1 MGWCGH
7 GWPTPARNHDLLSP
21 SDGPGF
27 CPKPHRVG
35 GITACHLLPVSGE
48 SQLPTSALPSTGAEG
63 NPSGGEGSPSGGEAK
78 KPLKLLLVAAR
89 HHLAS
94 ADLRALLAFLK
105 SDDCTCKVSLE
116 VADPADHPELLEL
129 HRLVATPALI
139 KLEPRPKQVFAGNT
153 LAVQLRTWLPRWQ
166 QMEAVTGLGLSLR
179 PAEIDGSR
187 SQREVQLEDQLLVL
201 RQENETLIERLGVQE
216 RLLRMVAHELR
227 TPLTAAKLALQSH
240 GLGQIDENRFRDVLF
255 RRLND
260 IEDLSRDLLEVGTT
274 RWEALFNPQRL
285 DLSQVAAE
293 AILELEKLW
302 LRRGLH
308 LVTDIPADLPDVH
321 ADQRRMR
328 QVFLNLLE
336 NALKFT
342 PDGGRVSLSLMHR
355 TSQWVQVSICDSG
368 PGIPTQEQRRIFQD
382 RVRLPQTSGT
392 TSGYGVGLSV
402 CRRITEVH
410 GGRIWVVSEPGEG
423 ACFHFTVPVWAGQSS
438 PEMQHAEPDPG
449 EQEAVAGADLP

>member
-1 MGWCGH
+1 
-7 GWPTPARNHDLLSP
+7 L
-21 SDGPGF
+21 
-27 CPKPHRVG
+27 CPKPHQVG
-35 GITACHLLPVSGE
+35 FIAACLPLPVLGE
-48 SQLPTSALPSTGAEG
+48 SEFPTSAVSAATAEASAAGAE
-63 NPSGGEGSPSGGEAK
+63 AQK
-78 KPLKLLLVAAR
+78 QLKLLLVAAR
-89 HHLAS
+89 HHMAS
-94 ADLRALLAFLK
+94 ADLRALLGFLN
-105 SDDCTCKVSLE
+105 SEECTCQVSLQ

-139 KLEPRPKQVFAGNT
+139 KLDPLPKQVFAGNT
-153 LAVQLRTWLPRWQ
+153 LAQQLRIWLPRWQ
-166 QMEAVTGLGLSLR
+166 QMEVVTTLGLSLR

-240 GLGQIDENRFRDVLF
+240 ALGQIDESRFRDVLN
-255 RRLND
+255 RRLDD
-260 IEDLSRDLLEVGTT
+260 IEALSRDLLEVGTT

-302 LRRGLH
+302 VGRGLR

-342 PDGGRVSLSLMHR
+342 PDGGKVSLSLMHR

-368 PGIPTQEQRRIFQD
+368 PGIPRQEQHRIFQD

-392 TSGYGVGLSV
+392 TSGFGVGLSV
-402 CRRITEVH
+402 CRRIAEVH

-423 ACFHFTVPVWAGQSS
+423 ACFNFTVPVWTGQSS
-438 PEMQHAEPDPG
+438 PDPDRVAAVGPG
-449 EQEAVAGADLP
+449 ASDLS